1 MWNQFTVR
9 KARLPKTSDI
19 EADWAGTVGRPEEL
33 KLFLGLK
40 NTTNRKTVGFLQ
52 RCIDEKLV
60 MEGILLRGP
69 AGSGKSALV
78 KVFVSE
84 FLERF
89 TSTPQAFARL
99 YRTRVLNVNRQELAG
114 SPKKLAS
121 RLRRFF
127 SAKKDRLSE
136 IVPRFIV
143 VDGMERILERENV
156 GFELLA
162 VKVIFRAYWPDLQ
175 QCIAAANKVFC
186 EREFLSEE
194 NALKAI
200 APKTLAAREEMSH
213 HVKASDSLEPLG
225 VCQACTLRPPC
236 QHISEQ
242 ELASRGMRRRME
254 LPQRRGPQ
262 ESTQEGK
269 GGKGDGEKDFVD
281 CQDFVMRG
289 ACRSFNERGRCSN
302 HHPLDAHVVE
312 VPKPRCPQC
321 TIRLPCG
328 HCDYDQSRRSLHTF
342 CEAAGARI
350 QKRIGRLHRLLK
362 TGGGGGDNKQ
372 QPGSMTKSTVKAS
385 GDAGGHEG
393 AQGRTNRTTDNTR
406 DSPTVAANKNPSAT
420 KSAKQQQRST
430 FESRASKANRRG
442 VEAVLSK
449 LGEIGRDLEAQR
461 AWTTDTRTPG
471 GGMHEFRASVFDKKL
486 ERLFRRCEEAN
497 EEADAE
503 SEAYL
508 LLLENVR

>member
-1 MWNQFTVR
+1 MWNNFTVR

-19 EADWAGTVGRPEEL
+19 EADWAGTAGRPEEL

-162 VKVIFRAYWPDLQ
+162 VKVIFRAYWPDLR

-194 NALKAI
+194 NALKVI

-213 HVKASDSLEPLG
+213 HVQASDSLEPL
-225 VCQACTLRPPC
+225 
-236 QHISEQ
+236 
-242 ELASRGMRRRME
+242 
-254 LPQRRGPQ
+254 
-262 ESTQEGK
+262 
-269 GGKGDGEKDFVD
+269 
-281 CQDFVMRG
+281 
-289 ACRSFNERGRCSN
+289 
-302 HHPLDAHVVE
+302 
-312 VPKPRCPQC
+312 
-321 TIRLPCG
+321 
-328 HCDYDQSRRSLHTF
+328 
-342 CEAAGARI
+342 
-350 QKRIGRLHRLLK
+350 
-362 TGGGGGDNKQ
+362 
-372 QPGSMTKSTVKAS
+372 
-385 GDAGGHEG
+385 
-393 AQGRTNRTTDNTR
+393 
-406 DSPTVAANKNPSAT
+406 
-420 KSAKQQQRST
+420 
-430 FESRASKANRRG
+430 
-442 VEAVLSK
+442 
-449 LGEIGRDLEAQR
+449 
-461 AWTTDTRTPG
+461 
-471 GGMHEFRASVFDKKL
+471 
-486 ERLFRRCEEAN
+486 
-497 EEADAE
+497 
-503 SEAYL
+503 
-508 LLLENVR
+508 